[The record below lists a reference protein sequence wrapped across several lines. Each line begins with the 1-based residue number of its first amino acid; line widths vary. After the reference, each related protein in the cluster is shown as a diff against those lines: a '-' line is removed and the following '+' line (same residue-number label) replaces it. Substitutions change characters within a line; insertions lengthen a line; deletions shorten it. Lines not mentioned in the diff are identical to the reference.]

1 MSQTVEE
8 LLPTLIALPPEDRAY
23 IADQLLASLPEDT
36 DPDALLQELD
46 RRFARH
52 LSGESPGVPAE
63 EAFRRLR
70 EKYP

>member
-1 MSQTVEE
+1 MSQTIEQI
-8 LLPTLIALPPEDRAY
+8 LPSLIALPPADRAF

-36 DPDALLQELD
+36 DPDALHQELD
-46 RRFARH
+46 RRYGKH

>member
-1 MSQTVEE
+1 MSQTAEQI
-8 LLPTLIALPPEDRAY
+8 LPTLYAMPPADRAY

-36 DPDALLQELD
+36 DPDAMLQELD
-46 RRFARH
+46 RRFAKH
-52 LSGESPGVPAE
+52 LSGESPGIPAE

>member
-1 MSQTVEE
+1 MSQTIEQI
-8 LLPTLIALPPEDRAY
+8 LPSLIALPPEDRAF

-36 DPDALLQELD
+36 DPDALHQELD
-46 RRFARH
+46 RRYVKH
-52 LSGESPGVPAE
+52 LSGESPGIPAE